1 LTALDVRDSALTNT
15 KTPVLHGVTL
25 RNRYEERDVMT
36 AKVIS
41 LCDYRKSKDA
51 EKRSKNVRG
60 LGFPDDFSPFVG
72 YDDQPED
79 FGTLELMMQFDEPIQ
94 GISLIT
100 PDEEETE

>member
-60 LGFPDDFSPFVG
+60 LGFPDDFSPF
-72 YDDQPED
+72 
-79 FGTLELMMQFDEPIQ
+79 LMMQFDEPIQ